1 MEHVRIWNAYP
12 EFDPWV
18 NSKGK
23 QYKSWY
29 KTPTSLPGNVGFDL
43 VDYIPSRTWTEYVPG
58 RSGPTVTMTS
68 Y

>member
-1 MEHVRIWNAYP
+1 M
-12 EFDPWV
+12 

-43 VDYIPSRTWTEYVPG
+43 VDYIPSRTWTVG
-58 RSGPTVTMTS
+58 LPTP
-68 Y
+68 